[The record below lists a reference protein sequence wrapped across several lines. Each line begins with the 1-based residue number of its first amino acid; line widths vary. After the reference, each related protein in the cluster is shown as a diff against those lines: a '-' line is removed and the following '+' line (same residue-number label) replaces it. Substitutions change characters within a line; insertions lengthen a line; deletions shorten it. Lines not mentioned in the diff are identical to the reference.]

1 MDNEDLIIFVAV
13 VWGCISRRLAVE
25 RRKAAERRKDQEPH
39 SDPHPKDQPSNESE
53 DSVWD
58 APSKGQGQSDGPS
71 SAWINFQDPASTNMD
86 IFNYH
91 LLFYM
96 IQIVIFVFWLL
107 SLILSHYQEWV
118 LSNSAH
124 FYEHSELEIA
134 WTVVPCLILLKI
146 LDPSLSLLHSCE
158 SNYYPEVAL
167 KAIGHQWYW
176 GGMKLDQLEIG
187 VIE

>member
-1 MDNEDLIIFVAV
+1 MDNEDLLVFLAAV
-13 VWGCISRRLAVE
+13 WWCLSRRRSAD
-25 RRKAAERRKDQEPH
+25 RRKDQENKSNPQPTDQEPH
-39 SDPHPKDQPSNESE
+39 SDPHPKD
-53 DSVWD
+53 
-58 APSKGQGQSDGPS
+58 QGQSDGPS

-176 GGMKLDQLEIG
+176 G
-187 VIE
+187 V

>member
-1 MDNEDLIIFVAV
+1 MGWGAWYLVAGII
-13 VWGCISRRLAVE
+13 G
-25 RRKAAERRKDQEPH
+25 K
-39 SDPHPKDQPSNESE
+39 HPKD
-53 DSVWD
+53 
-58 APSKGQGQSDGPS
+58 QSDGPS
-71 SAWINFQDPASTNMD
+71 SAWINFQDPASTNMESIY

>member
-1 MDNEDLIIFVAV
+1 MPPIDQIIIIIDYILTTATFAAVGYGLFYIFKPNLRIKKTNLILNLRIKNHILIHTLRINHPTNPKIRD
-13 VWGCISRRLAVE
+13 G
-25 RRKAAERRKDQEPH
+25 EP
-39 SDPHPKDQPSNESE
+39 DWICN
-53 DSVWD
+53 

-71 SAWINFQDPASTNMD
+71 SAWINFQDPASTNMESIY

-158 SNYYPEVAL
+158 SNYYP
-167 KAIGHQWYW
+167 K
-176 GGMKLDQLEIG
+176 
-187 VIE
+187 